1 MLSLRIMIIDNIVD
15 HNMLEILIGLEKIC
29 HLLIYLVECG
39 ESSRFSGVRILN
51 FLGQGWR
58 RN

>member
-39 ESSRFSGVRILN
+39 ESSRFSGYS
-51 FLGQGWR
+51 F
-58 RN
+58 